1 MSKTNVFTRLA
12 DELEINE
19 SKDLCDYTSTELVA
33 YVLNRYP
40 QDPVGAVDQLLAN
53 LKIGSLLYKP
63 TITILEGMGY
73 VKRN

>member
-40 QDPVGAVDQLLAN
+40 QDPVGAVDRLLAN